1 MRGKNL
7 VQLIKSLALLSRPQ
21 GATRKELAEKLQ
33 ITDRSVS
40 RYFNR
45 IEDLGIPL
53 FDDKAPLEK
62 EKRWRVE
69 PSYVMKLPNMTLPD
83 ISLTLPEIISLYM
96 LKGESTVFS
105 GTEIDRQIASALS
118 KLIYFV
124 PEKTRN
130 DLKSLKR
137 IFISKSISAK
147 SYEGRERVIST
158 LTESIINQTSVRITY
173 HSFYSGQV
181 KKDEIGPLHFYEN
194 NGGLYI
200 FAVKMKEGI
209 VNTYA
214 VERISEIEPL
224 NRAVRYPEAF
234 DPEERLDSAFDM
246 IHGEPL
252 SVKIWFS
259 RNEARYIKE
268 KRWARIQTIEDHDDG
283 SLTLTMTTSGR
294 RDVKRWVMSFGKEAR
309 LLEPEGM
316 KADIEAEL
324 KNILGSE

>member
-1 MRGKNL
+1 MHGKNL
-7 VQLIKSLALLSRPQ
+7 IQLIKTLDLLSRPQ
-21 GATRKELAEKLQ
+21 GATRRELLETLH
-33 ITDRSVS
+33 TTERTVS
-40 RYFNR
+40 RYLNR
-45 IEDLGIPL
+45 IEALGIPL

-69 PSYVMKLPNMTLPD
+69 PSYVMKLPNMTLPAV
-83 ISLTLPEIISLYM
+83 SLTLPEIISLYM

-105 GTEIDRQIASALS
+105 GTEIDRQITSALA

-124 PEKTRN
+124 PEKTQN

-147 SYEGRERVIST
+147 SYEGRERIIST
-158 LTESIINQTSVRITY
+158 LTESIINQTSIRITY
-173 HSFYSGQV
+173 HSFYSDQV

-200 FAVKMKEGI
+200 FAVKIKEGV

-224 NRAVRYPEAF
+224 TRSVRYPEAF

-252 SVKIWFS
+252 SVKIHFS
-259 RNEARYIKE
+259 KNEARYIKE

-283 SLTLTMTTSGR
+283 SVTLSMTTSGY
-294 RDVKRWVMSFGKEAR
+294 RDVKRWIMSFGKEAR
-309 LLEPEGM
+309 LLEPEEM
-316 KADIEAEL
+316 KTDIAEEMRIML
-324 KNILGSE
+324 ARE